1 MADEPTQQLL
11 DLTQLIAEVSTT
23 YESDR
28 CDLAGVYV
36 EILRSTMTVAA
47 DTPDALTPLIM
58 RTVYREFP
66 ANPFV

>member
-1 MADEPTQQLL
+1 MADEPQQVL
-11 DLTQLIAEVSTT
+11 DLTQLIAEAATT
-23 YESDR
+23 YVSDR

-58 RTVYREFP
+58 RVAYREFP
-66 ANPFV
+66 SNPFV